1 MVADKPGPIQD
12 RPTARIYV
20 YLVLANLF
28 WAGNYVFAP
37 IVLTEFTP
45 LQMVYLR
52 WLGALVPLFI
62 LAAVIERPN
71 WRAAVRE
78 WPMHLG
84 QALLGILGYPLLMY
98 QGLLSVN
105 SLDASL
111 LGAINPAL
119 IMILAAIVVRERPS
133 RRVIAGAVVSI
144 AGALIVVTR
153 GDLAAL
159 IANGLSVGDLWILA
173 SVLAWTFY
181 SVNARRV
188 STPPITATTFQVV
201 VAMVVLTPFA
211 IAAGP
216 IFPTTVSPD
225 AVLALVYISLF
236 PSALGFV
243 LWNLGV
249 AGAGPSR
256 SGIFLNLIMAFTAI
270 IGLLLGHPVTIV
282 QVLGGLVVFGGVY
295 LSTMRSRQV
304 MESV

>member
-1 MVADKPGPIQD
+1 MATGGSGVIQD
-12 RPTARIYV
+12 RPSARIYV

-52 WLGALVPLFI
+52 WLGALLPLFI

-71 WRAAVRE
+71 WRVAVRE

-98 QGLLSVN
+98 QGLLTVN

-119 IMILAAIVVRERPS
+119 IMILAAIVVNERPS
-133 RRVIAGAVVSI
+133 RRVIAGAAVSI
-144 AGALIVVTR
+144 VGALIVVTR
-153 GDLAAL
+153 GDPAEL
-159 IANGLSVGDLWILA
+159 IESGLSVGDLWILA

-188 STPPITATTFQVV
+188 STPPITATTLQVI

-216 IFPTTVSPD
+216 IVP
-225 AVLALVYISLF
+225 AVVDPGAILSLIYISLF

-282 QVLGGLVVFGGVY
+282 QILGGLVVFGGVY
-295 LSTMRSRQV
+295 LSTMRSRQTTEGV
-304 MESV
+304 